1 MKTIAAISTPH
12 GIGGLSVVRI
22 SGKDAFKIS
31 QRVFKSHD
39 GTLLEDM
46 PGYTCKLGIVYYQ
59 NRPIDEVIA
68 SVFKSPRSYT
78 GENMVQLSCH
88 GSMFIAKSVLR
99 SLLDAG
105 AHMAGPGEFTKRA
118 FLNGKMSLD
127 KAESVMGLISSNYE
141 KSRNISFSAYCGSLD
156 GKINEIRQI
165 LIDILSNLNA
175 EIDYSD
181 EDIPEM
187 SNEEIMS
194 KIHYAK
200 SEIKKLINSY
210 SVGYIVKN
218 GLRTAIIGAPNVGK
232 STLMN
237 FLSKREKSIVTD
249 IAGTTR
255 DAIEESIIIGD
266 VPLVL
271 IDTAGIRETEDKIEK
286 IGTEKSMEIAKAA
299 DLILILLDASREI
312 TNEEIK
318 LINLFDKKKVIIIV
332 NKIDMNS
339 SYKCDFD
346 NPVLISAKTGQGM
359 GDLATR
365 ISNFVDFGS
374 CEDENLIITTERQRD
389 VLVKSLKSLKGIE
402 DKIGEI
408 PRDILSEII
417 KKPLKILSEFSGENI
432 EKEIVDQIFSKFC
445 VGK

>member
-1 MKTIAAISTPH
+1 MKTIAAISTPY
-12 GIGGLSVVRI
+12 GIGGLSVVRV
-22 SGKDAFKIS
+22 SGEDAFKIS
-31 QRVFKSHD
+31 QRVFESHD

-46 PGYTCKLGIVYYQ
+46 PGHTCKLGIVYYQ

-78 GENMVQLSCH
+78 GENIVQLSCH

-187 SNEEIMS
+187 SNEEIVS
-194 KIHYAK
+194 KMHYAK
-200 SEIKKLINSY
+200 SEIKKLIDSY
-210 SVGYIVKN
+210 SVGYVVKN

-299 DLILILLDASREI
+299 DLILILLDASRET

-359 GDLATR
+359 GDLAKR

-389 VLVKSLKSLKGIE
+389 VLVKSLKSLKDIE
-402 DKIGEI
+402 NKIGAI
-408 PRDILSEII
+408 PRDILAEII
-417 KKPLKILSEFSGENI
+417 KKPLEILSEFSGENI

>member
-1 MKTIAAISTPH
+1 MKTIAAISTPY
-12 GIGGLSVVRI
+12 GIGGLSVVRV
-22 SGKDAFKIS
+22 SGEDAFKIS

-78 GENMVQLSCH
+78 GENIVQLSCH

-318 LINLFDKKKVIIIV
+318 LINSFDKKKVIMIV

-339 SYKCDFD
+339 NYKCDFD
-346 NPVLISAKTGQGM
+346 NPVFISAKTGQGTD
-359 GDLATR
+359 DLAKR

-374 CEDENLIITTERQRD
+374 CDDENLIITTERQRD
-389 VLVKSLKSLKGIE
+389 VLVKSLKSLKDIE

-408 PRDILSEII
+408 PRDILAEII
-417 KKPLKILSEFSGENI
+417 KKPLEILSEFSGENI
-432 EKEIVDQIFSKFC
+432 EKKIVDQIFSKFC

>member
-1 MKTIAAISTPH
+1 MKTIAAISTPY
-12 GIGGLSVVRI
+12 GIGGLSVIRV
-22 SGKDAFKIS
+22 SGEDAFKIS

-78 GENMVQLSCH
+78 GENIVQLSCH

-255 DAIEESIIIGD
+255 DAIEENIIIGD

-286 IGTEKSMEIAKAA
+286 IGTEKSMEIAKTA
-299 DLILILLDASREI
+299 DLILILLDASRKI
-312 TNEEIK
+312 TDEEIK
-318 LINLFDKKKVIIIV
+318 LINLLDKKKVIIIV

-339 SYKCDFD
+339 NYKCDFD
-346 NPVLISAKTGQGM
+346 NPVFISAKTGQGTD
-359 GDLATR
+359 DLAKR

-389 VLVKSLKSLKGIE
+389 VLVKSLKSLKDIE

-408 PRDILSEII
+408 PRDILAEII

>member
-1 MKTIAAISTPH
+1 MKTIAAISTPY
-12 GIGGLSVVRI
+12 GIGGLSVIRV
-22 SGKDAFKIS
+22 SGEDAFKIS

-78 GENMVQLSCH
+78 GENIVQLSCH

-318 LINLFDKKKVIIIV
+318 LINSFDKKKVIMIV

-339 SYKCDFD
+339 NYKCDFD
-346 NPVLISAKTGQGM
+346 NPVFISAKTGQGTD
-359 GDLATR
+359 DLAKR

-374 CEDENLIITTERQRD
+374 CEDENLVIATERQRD
-389 VLVKSLKSLKGIE
+389 VLVKSLKSLKDIE

-408 PRDILSEII
+408 PRDILAEII
-417 KKPLKILSEFSGENI
+417 KKPLEILSEFSGENI
-432 EKEIVDQIFSKFC
+432 EKKIVDQIFSKFC

>member
-266 VPLVL
+266 IPLVL

-286 IGTEKSMEIAKAA
+286 IGTEKSMEIAKTA
-299 DLILILLDASREI
+299 DLILILLDASRKI
-312 TNEEIK
+312 TDEEIK
-318 LINLFDKKKVIIIV
+318 LINLLDKKKVIIIV

-339 SYKCDFD
+339 NYKCDFD
-346 NPVLISAKTGQGM
+346 NPVFISAKTGQGTD
-359 GDLATR
+359 DLAKR

>member
-1 MKTIAAISTPH
+1 MKTIAAISTPY
-12 GIGGLSVVRI
+12 GIGGLSVIRV
-22 SGKDAFKIS
+22 SGEDAFKIS

-78 GENMVQLSCH
+78 GENIVQLSCH

-141 KSRNISFSAYCGSLD
+141 KSRSISFSAYCGSLD
-156 GKINEIRQI
+156 DKINEIRQI

-187 SNEEIMS
+187 SNEEIIS
-194 KIHYAK
+194 KINHTK
-200 SEIKKLINSY
+200 SEIKKLIDSY
-210 SVGYIVKN
+210 SVGYVVKN

-249 IAGTTR
+249 VAGTTR
-255 DAIEESIIIGD
+255 DAIEENIIMGD

-312 TNEEIK
+312 TDEEIK
-318 LINLFDKKKVIIIV
+318 LINSFDNKKVIIII

-339 SYKCDFD
+339 NYKCDFD
-346 NPVLISAKTGQGM
+346 NPVLISAKTGQGID
-359 GDLATR
+359 DLAKK

-389 VLVKSLKSLKGIE
+389 VLVKSLKSLKDIE
-402 DKIGEI
+402 NKISEI
-408 PRDILSEII
+408 PRDILAEII
-417 KKPLKILSEFSGENI
+417 KKPLEILSEFSGENI

>member
-1 MKTIAAISTPH
+1 MLHKNNKKTNKTQNLEIEEKEKELEYEAIKEA
-12 GIGGLSVVRI
+12 I
-22 SGKDAFKIS
+22 
-31 QRVFKSHD
+31 
-39 GTLLEDM
+39 
-46 PGYTCKLGIVYYQ
+46 
-59 NRPIDEVIA
+59 
-68 SVFKSPRSYT
+68 
-78 GENMVQLSCH
+78 
-88 GSMFIAKSVLR
+88 
-99 SLLDAG
+99 
-105 AHMAGPGEFTKRA
+105 
-118 FLNGKMSLD
+118 
-127 KAESVMGLISSNYE
+127 E
-141 KSRNISFSAYCGSLD
+141 KGN
-156 GKINEIRQI
+156 
-165 LIDILSNLNA
+165 IDILSNLNA

-299 DLILILLDASREI
+299 DLILILLDASRET

-339 SYKCDFD
+339 SSKCDFD
-346 NPVLISAKTGQGM
+346 NLVLISAKTGQGM
-359 GDLATR
+359 GDLAKR

-374 CEDENLIITTERQRD
+374 CEDENLVIATERQRD
-389 VLVKSLKSLKGIE
+389 VLVKSLKSLKDIE

-417 KKPLKILSEFSGENI
+417 KKPLKIFSEFSGENI
-432 EKEIVDQIFSKFC
+432 EKEIVYQIFSKFC

>member
-1 MKTIAAISTPH
+1 M
-12 GIGGLSVVRI
+12 
-22 SGKDAFKIS
+22 
-31 QRVFKSHD
+31 
-39 GTLLEDM
+39 
-46 PGYTCKLGIVYYQ
+46 
-59 NRPIDEVIA
+59 
-68 SVFKSPRSYT
+68 
-78 GENMVQLSCH
+78 
-88 GSMFIAKSVLR
+88 
-99 SLLDAG
+99 
-105 AHMAGPGEFTKRA
+105 
-118 FLNGKMSLD
+118 
-127 KAESVMGLISSNYE
+127 
-141 KSRNISFSAYCGSLD
+141 
-156 GKINEIRQI
+156 
-165 LIDILSNLNA
+165 NA

-255 DAIEESIIIGD
+255 DAIEENIIIGD

-286 IGTEKSMEIAKAA
+286 IGTEKSMEIAKTA
-299 DLILILLDASREI
+299 DLILILLDASRKI
-312 TNEEIK
+312 TDEEIK
-318 LINLFDKKKVIIIV
+318 LINLLDKKKVIIIV

-339 SYKCDFD
+339 NYKCDFD
-346 NPVLISAKTGQGM
+346 NPVLISAKTGQGID
-359 GDLATR
+359 DLAKR

-389 VLVKSLKSLKGIE
+389 VLVKSLKSLKDIE

-408 PRDILSEII
+408 PRDILAEII

>member
-187 SNEEIMS
+187 SNEEIVS
-194 KIHYAK
+194 KMHYAK
-200 SEIKKLINSY
+200 SEIKKLIDSY
-210 SVGYIVKN
+210 SVGYVVKN

-359 GDLATR
+359 GDLAKR

-389 VLVKSLKSLKGIE
+389 VLVKSLESLKDIE
-402 DKIGEI
+402 NKISEI

>member
-1 MKTIAAISTPH
+1 
-12 GIGGLSVVRI
+12 
-22 SGKDAFKIS
+22 
-31 QRVFKSHD
+31 
-39 GTLLEDM
+39 M

-78 GENMVQLSCH
+78 GENIVQLSCH

-141 KSRNISFSAYCGSLD
+141 KSRSISFSAYCGSLD
-156 GKINEIRQI
+156 SRINEIRQV

-187 SNEEIMS
+187 SNEEIIS
-194 KIHYAK
+194 KINDAK
-200 SEIKKLINSY
+200 SEIKRLIDSY
-210 SVGYIVKN
+210 SVGYVVKN

-286 IGTEKSMEIAKAA
+286 IGTEKSMEIAKTA
-299 DLILILLDASREI
+299 DLILILLDASRKI
-312 TNEEIK
+312 TNEETK
-318 LINLFDKKKVIIIV
+318 LINSFNKRKVIVIV

-339 SYKCDFD
+339 NYKCDFD
-346 NPVLISAKTGQGM
+346 NPVLISAKTGQGI
-359 GDLATR
+359 DYLAKR

-402 DKIGEI
+402 DKIGAI

-417 KKPLKILSEFSGENI
+417 KKPLEILSEFSGENI

>member
-1 MKTIAAISTPH
+1 MKTIAAISTPY
-12 GIGGLSVVRI
+12 GIGGLSVVRV
-22 SGKDAFKIS
+22 SGEDAFKIS

-78 GENMVQLSCH
+78 GENIVQLSCH

-141 KSRNISFSAYCGSLD
+141 KSRSISFSAYCGSLD
-156 GKINEIRQI
+156 SRINEIRQV

-187 SNEEIMS
+187 SNEEIIS
-194 KIHYAK
+194 KINDAK
-200 SEIKKLINSY
+200 SEIKRLIDSY
-210 SVGYIVKN
+210 SVGYVVKN

-286 IGTEKSMEIAKAA
+286 IGTEKSMEIAKTA
-299 DLILILLDASREI
+299 DLILILLDASRKI
-312 TNEEIK
+312 TNEETK
-318 LINLFDKKKVIIIV
+318 LINSFNKRKVIVIV

-339 SYKCDFD
+339 NYKCDFD
-346 NPVLISAKTGQGM
+346 NPVLISAKTGQGI
-359 GDLATR
+359 DYLAKR

-402 DKIGEI
+402 DKIGAI

-417 KKPLKILSEFSGENI
+417 KKPLEILSEFSGENI

>member
-46 PGYTCKLGIVYYQ
+46 PGYACKLGIVHYED
-59 NRPIDEVIA
+59 RPIDEVIA

-141 KSRNISFSAYCGSLD
+141 KSRSISFSAYCGSLD
-156 GKINEIRQI
+156 DKINEIRQI

-187 SNEEIMS
+187 SNEEIVS
-194 KIHYAK
+194 KMHYAK
-200 SEIKKLINSY
+200 SEIKKLIDSY
-210 SVGYIVKN
+210 SVGYVVKN

-299 DLILILLDASREI
+299 DLILILLDASRET

-346 NPVLISAKTGQGM
+346 NPVLISAKTGQGI
-359 GDLATR
+359 DYLAKR
-365 ISNFVDFGS
+365 ISSFVDFGS

-389 VLVKSLKSLKGIE
+389 VLVKSLESLKDIE
-402 DKIGEI
+402 NKISEI
-408 PRDILSEII
+408 PRDILAEII
-417 KKPLKILSEFSGENI
+417 KKPLEILSEFSGENI